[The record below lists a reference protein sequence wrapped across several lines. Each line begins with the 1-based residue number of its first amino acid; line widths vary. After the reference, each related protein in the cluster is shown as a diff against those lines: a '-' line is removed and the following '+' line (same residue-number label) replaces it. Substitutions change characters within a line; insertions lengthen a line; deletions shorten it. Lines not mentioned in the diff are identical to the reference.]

1 MACEARSR
9 WLPRICRLRPRSF
22 FPARRRP
29 GPRRGPTL
37 LYRQGWAWPLR
48 RRVPSETRGG
58 LAPAA
63 SRDQATVPAPPAPP
77 PPWSAG
83 LEPLDASPAA
93 AAEGP
98 LRLREAPPPRRAASP
113 CGRVLVHAAAR
124 EDYVGSAL
132 VTHPLLGLGGTEGS
146 GAGDPQSHPG
156 AWELWL
162 WGLGGSFNS
171 KFSLKPT
178 SNKIRPEDVGR
189 PEGGSQGDP

>member
-63 SRDQATVPAPPAPP
+63 SRDQATVPAPPANPT
-77 PPWSAG
+77 
-83 LEPLDASPAA
+83 LEP
-93 AAEGP
+93 
-98 LRLREAPPPRRAASP
+98 
-113 CGRVLVHAAAR
+113 
-124 EDYVGSAL
+124 GSC
-132 VTHPLLGLGGTEGS
+132 GS
-146 GAGDPQSHPG
+146 GASAAASILNFLSNPPQTKSARRTSGDPKEGHKETPKRVRLSLPWPWLE
-156 AWELWL
+156 WEEARKACCRPSSCILWL
-162 WGLGGSFNS
+162 VSSLLLWGNY
-171 KFSLKPT
+171 
-178 SNKIRPEDVGR
+178 RPALLLYPGL
-189 PEGGSQGDP
+189 